1 MKKIP
6 VILALSASLLLADF
20 LGSSVS
26 SLTNGF
32 NVSSLTS
39 SANSLQSSPLDSIF
53 SSSSF
58 SSFWQGNNGWSSN
71 YTTLCY
77 QMSAPKT
84 GSLGDICS
92 AFSNVNIDPCN
103 ALPQG
108 FGNFQKVSSSDRD
121 RMNAPLR
128 DWCKKINGTSQT
140 DTLSVA
146 NQKQGLSGKSRAD
159 AANSTFISTAER
171 DRRSRVDSTMRELDT
186 QAKSKNSY
194 ATKNRE
200 LQSVQRGYVANAELD
215 RLAQNTKDTSTD
227 SLNNLE
233 VQPVF
238 NDIQEYKNDLNA
250 AAASEYKAQFDM
262 FNIFLHV
269 DTVNATFYSMN
280 SQKKT
285 LSDKKAFVD
294 TYVDD
299 TTNGVRKNYQA
310 WAEQKAKD
318 EILYILPEKLKT
330 YYTSFNKKTLVDN
343 YPNNLSGFSDNA
355 KLTIVNYEIIKQELM
370 EKEIMLKWRILADE
384 RADRLKSILYKNMY
398 ASEWF
403 DATIARAEVEAL
415 IGKQ

>member
-1 MKKIP
+1 MKKAT
-6 VILALSASLLLADF
+6 VLLALSASLLLADF
-20 LGSSVS
+20 IGSSVS
-26 SLTNGF
+26 SLTNSV
-32 NVSSLTS
+32 NTS
-39 SANSLQSSPLDSIF
+39 SFTSAANKFQSSPLDSIF
-53 SSSSF
+53 NSNNF

-71 YTTLCY
+71 YTTMCY
-77 QMSAPKT
+77 QMSSSNS
-84 GSLGDICS
+84 GSYGDICS

-103 ALPQG
+103 ALPSG
-108 FGNFQKVSSSDRD
+108 FGNFKKVSGTERE
-121 RMNAPLR
+121 RLNAPLR

-140 DTLSVA
+140 DSLSVA
-146 NQKQGLSGKSRAD
+146 NTKQGLSGKSRTD
-159 AANSTFISTAER
+159 AANYSFISTAEK

-194 ATKNRE
+194 ASKNRE
-200 LQSVQRGYVANAELD
+200 LQSTQKGYVANAELD

-250 AAASEYKAQFDM
+250 AAAAEYKAQFDM

-299 TTNGVRKNYQA
+299 TTNGVRKNYHA

-330 YYTSFNKKTLVDN
+330 YYTSFNKKTLIDN
-343 YPNNLSGFSDNA
+343 YPNGLSGFSDSA
-355 KLTIVNYEIIKQELM
+355 KLSIINYEIVKQELL

-384 RADRLKSILYKNMY
+384 RADKLKSILYKNMY
-398 ASEWF
+398 ASELF
-403 DATIARAEVEAL
+403 DAETARAEVEAL